1 MDSRMGSTSPLSPV
15 SCFVSDLRS
24 NRGPETAIPT
34 APVGAVRRMDN
45 TAMVNICKVNGNFK

>member
-1 MDSRMGSTSPLSPV
+1 MGSTSPLSPV

-34 APVGAVRRMDN
+34 APVGAVRRIDN